1 MLLLDTNIV
10 YRWLLAL
17 DLPTGLVARVERDGA
32 YVSLLSPWEMLI
44 KHQIGKLA
52 LPTLDVVAEIEAQGF
67 TLLPIKSAHLK
78 ELGGLP
84 MLHRDPFDRL
94 LVAQAKAEDLIVA
107 TSDRLFSAYLPTAL
121 IIQAAASPN
130 KK

>member
-17 DLPTGLVARVERDGA
+17 DLPPSLVTRVERDGA

-52 LPTLDVVAEIEAQGF
+52 LPTGDVVDDIEAQGF
-67 TLLPIKSAHLK
+67 TLLPVKPAHLK
-78 ELGGLP
+78 TLRDLP

-94 LVAQAKAEDLIVA
+94 LIAQAKAEDLIVA
-107 TSDRLFSAYLPTAL
+107 TSDRVFSAYLQTTL
-121 IIQAAASPN
+121 IV
-130 KK
+130 